1 MSQALRILLA
11 FLTFLLGITLLH
23 GWMNLEWFRG
33 GDRKQLTVAHLP
45 VT

>member
-11 FLTFLLGITLLH
+11 FFLFLFGVTFLH
-23 GWMNLEWFRG
+23 GWMNLDWFQ
-33 GDRKQLTVAHLP
+33 GDGRKSLTVAHLP